1 MATFCTSLKYI
12 ELDFR
17 ITSSLKQHFRVKDI
31 MLGYPWCDSLDD
43 ITCINTIIYIFKGE
57 LWKIR
62 NKIKHNGI
70 QLEYRAIRINC
81 RRNFH
86 NNLDVLLIN

>member
-1 MATFCTSLKYI
+1 
-12 ELDFR
+12 
-17 ITSSLKQHFRVKDI
+17 
-31 MLGYPWCDSLDD
+31 MLGYPSCDSLDD

-86 NNLDVLLIN
+86 NNLDFFLLKSNILYNIERQKLTIIRNIINGQFT